1 LHRTTGYIEKST
13 GERIN
18 TMKERAHLS
27 PYRWV
32 IELLLLL
39 LLTVQSLTWLA
50 PAPILDE
57 IKKGLGISLGSAGL
71 IISIIALCIGI
82 FSILG
87 AVVIEKLGALRCLQ
101 IGVWLMALGEIASG
115 FVTTFSALLVCRVL
129 EGVGFGMVI
138 APPGSLTMEWFGESE
153 WPYINMINFAFAY
166 VGLTAVF
173 RITPTLFAAVYPS
186 WQSVLFY
193 YGIATAGVALLWTVL
208 GRQGSPAPVAS
219 EVKNPVAGES
229 ALVEVMKM
237 RNVVLIA
244 MGLFG
249 GMWVFQLYT
258 AFLPQFFRVF
268 RAMSLAEASLLTQV
282 LPLTGFFAVLA
293 GGFGTALTGLR
304 KPFTWPIAIF
314 TLIGCFGAIE
324 LSDPTWVGLSLV
336 LVGIGSAG
344 SLVAITTLMMEL
356 PSMTPTRLGAA
367 LGFVWAV
374 GYFGAF
380 LSPVVGGK
388 LGASVGLRQVM
399 LGFLAFQLLPVIAL
413 YFLPETG
420 RGRAGVQRAA
430 EAAAQR
436 PAAESGTSA

>member
-1 LHRTTGYIEKST
+1 
-13 GERIN
+13 
-18 TMKERAHLS
+18 MDERAKLS

-57 IKKGLGISLGSAGL
+57 IKQGLGITLGSAGL

-101 IGVWLMALGEIASG
+101 IGVWLMALAEIASG
-115 FVTTFSALLVCRVL
+115 FAGSFSVLLLCRVL

-138 APPGSLTMEWFGESE
+138 APPGALTMEWFGESE

-173 RITPTLFAAVYPS
+173 RITPTLFAAVDSS
-186 WQSVLFY
+186 WQSVLFD
-193 YGIATAGVALLWTVL
+193 YGIATAGVALLWTIL
-208 GRQGSPAPVAS
+208 GRQGTTAPVPTEVENYVAS
-219 EVKNPVAGES
+219 ES
-229 ALVEVMKM
+229 ALIEVMKM
-237 RNVVLIA
+237 RNVLLIA
-244 MGLFG
+244 IGLFG

-258 AFLPQFFRVF
+258 AFLPQFFRGF
-268 RAMSLAEASLLTQV
+268 RGMSLAEASLLTQV

-304 KPFTWPIAIF
+304 KPFTWPIAIL
-314 TLIGCFGAIE
+314 TLVGCFGAIE
-324 LSDPTWVGLSLV
+324 LSNPTWIGLSLV

-356 PSMTPTRLGAA
+356 PNMNPTRLGAS

-380 LSPVVGGK
+380 LSPVLGGK
-388 LGASVGLRQVM
+388 LAASIGLREVM
-399 LGFLAFQLLPVIAL
+399 LGFLAFQILPTVAL

-420 RGRAGVQRAA
+420 PGGASVEKAA
-430 EAAAQR
+430 ERAVQ
-436 PAAESGTSA
+436 PAVEPAKSA

>member
-1 LHRTTGYIEKST
+1 M
-13 GERIN
+13 N
-18 TMKERAHLS
+18 ERAHLS

-101 IGVWLMALGEIASG
+101 IGVWLMALSEIASG
-115 FVTTFSALLVCRVL
+115 FAGSFSTLLVCRVL

-173 RITPTLFAAVYPS
+173 RITPTLFAAVNSS
-186 WQSVLFY
+186 WQSVLFC
-193 YGIATAGVALLWTVL
+193 YGLATAGVALLWTIL
-208 GRQGSPAPVAS
+208 GRQGTGAPVVATES
-219 EVKNPVAGES
+219 ENQVATGS
-229 ALVEVMKM
+229 ALIEVMKM
-237 RNVVLIA
+237 RNVLMIA
-244 MGLFG
+244 IGLFG

-258 AFLPQFFRVF
+258 AFLPQFFRGV
-268 RAMSLAEASLLTQV
+268 RGMSLEEASLLTQV
-282 LPLTGFFAVLA
+282 LPLTGFFAVLG

-314 TLIGCFGAIE
+314 TLVGCIGAIE
-324 LSDPTWVGLSLV
+324 LSKPTWIGLSLV

-344 SLVAITTLMMEL
+344 SLVAIVTLMMEL
-356 PSMTPTRLGAA
+356 PNMNPTRLGAA

-380 LSPVVGGK
+380 LSPVLGGK
-388 LGASVGLRQVM
+388 LAASIGLRQVM
-399 LGFLAFQLLPVIAL
+399 LGFLVFQVLPTVAL
-413 YFLPETG
+413 YLLPETG
-420 RGRAGVQRAA
+420 PGRAAGGVERAA
-430 EAAAQR
+430 ERAAQ
-436 PAAESGTSA
+436 PAVEPVKSA

>member
-1 LHRTTGYIEKST
+1 
-13 GERIN
+13 
-18 TMKERAHLS
+18 MDERAKLS

-57 IKKGLGISLGSAGL
+57 IKKGLGITLGSAGL
-71 IISIIALCIGI
+71 IISIIALCIGM

-101 IGVWLMALGEIASG
+101 IGVWLMALAEIASG
-115 FVTTFSALLVCRVL
+115 FAGSFSVLLLCRVL

-138 APPGSLTMEWFGESE
+138 APPGALTMEWFGESE

-173 RITPTLFAAVYPS
+173 RITPTLFAAVDSS
-186 WQSVLFY
+186 WQSVLFD
-193 YGIATAGVALLWTVL
+193 YGIATAGVALLWTIL
-208 GRQGSPAPVAS
+208 GRQGTTAPVPTEVENYVAS
-219 EVKNPVAGES
+219 ES
-229 ALVEVMKM
+229 ALIEVMKM
-237 RNVVLIA
+237 RNVLLIA
-244 MGLFG
+244 IGLFG

-258 AFLPQFFRVF
+258 AFLPQFFRGF
-268 RAMSLAEASLLTQV
+268 RGMSLAEASLLTQV
-282 LPLTGFFAVLA
+282 LPLTGFFAVLG

-314 TLIGCFGAIE
+314 TLVGCFGAIE
-324 LSDPTWVGLSLV
+324 LSNPTWIGLSLV

-356 PSMTPTRLGAA
+356 PNMNPTRLGAS

-380 LSPVVGGK
+380 LSPVLGGK
-388 LGASVGLRQVM
+388 LAASIGLREVM
-399 LGFLAFQLLPVIAL
+399 LGFLAFQILPTVAL

-420 RGRAGVQRAA
+420 PGRARVEKPAERAVQ
-430 EAAAQR
+430 
-436 PAAESGTSA
+436 PAAEPAKSA